1 LVLGGLTEGVW
12 PPLADPGPWLSR
24 PMRARM
30 KLPSLEALVGQAAHD
45 FTAAVCAAPAV
56 VLSCPRRLDG
66 APAVPARW
74 LTRID
79 MFLAGRGEALPRH
92 PASGWARQLDQ
103 PVALRPAPPPSP
115 RPPVSRRPRRLSVTA
130 IETWLR
136 DPYAIH
142 ARHILHLE
150 RLAEIEQDT
159 DAADYGSMVHA
170 GLHRFLEEAACGWP
184 ANARERLRA
193 HLLRAMV
200 DAGLRTALANWWA
213 PRLERIAD
221 WIAETETARR
231 AGLAPSALSTEV
243 SGRWELRRQGGLFT
257 LIGRADRIERRPDGR
272 LAILDYKTGAVPGQR
287 LVDAGL
293 APQLPLEAAM
303 ARAGAFGPTVEGE
316 TAELAYWHITG
327 GFMPGKVL
335 ALFKGDPA
343 AIAEASREAGAAL
356 GALIDAFDDP
366 ARCYLSQPHPGR
378 APRFSDY
385 AQLARVAEWAAADE
399 GEEA

>member
-1 LVLGGLTEGVW
+1 DQRRETLAGLLEAVLAGGPAVRSRRALRGRAGVEHPRIFIWGLLEARLQSVDVLVLGGLTEGVW

-45 FTAAVCAAPAV
+45 FAGAVCAAPHV

-79 MFLAGRGEALPRH
+79 MFLAGRRVALPRH
-92 PASGWARQLDQ
+92 PASGWARALDQ
-103 PVALRPAPPPSP
+103 PAALRAVAPPSP
-115 RPPVSRRPRRLSVTA
+115 RPPVSRRPRRLSVTQ

-142 ARHILHLE
+142 ARHILGLK
-150 RLAEIEQDT
+150 RLPEIEQDT
-159 DAADYGSMVHA
+159 DAADYGSMVHD

-184 ANARERLRA
+184 ENARERLRA
-193 HLLRAMV
+193 HPMRAMA

-231 AGLAPSALSTEV
+231 AEQVPSALSTEV
-243 SGRWELRRQGGLFT
+243 SGLWELRRRGGLFT
-257 LIGRADRIERRPDGR
+257 LTGRADRIERRTDGR
-272 LAILDYKTGAVPGQR
+272 LAILDYKTGSVPGQGD
-287 LVDAGL
+287 VEAGL

-303 ARAGAFGPTVEGE
+303 ARAGAFGAAMAGE

-327 GFMPGKVL
+327 
-335 ALFKGDPA
+335 
-343 AIAEASREAGAAL
+343 
-356 GALIDAFDDP
+356 
-366 ARCYLSQPHPGR
+366 
-378 APRFSDY
+378 
-385 AQLARVAEWAAADE
+385 
-399 GEEA
+399 